1 MRIIFAGTPDFAVP
15 ALSKIHNS
23 NHQVVAVYCQ
33 PDRPKGRGK
42 VLTSCAVK
50 NFALENNLDVI
61 QPENFSNEQNLKK
74 LGSLEP
80 DLIIVAAYGQ
90 ILSKEVLNLPKF
102 GCLNIHASILPR
114 WRGAAPIERAIL
126 SGDKETGISIMQ
138 MNEGLD
144 TGDILLSRK
153 QNIAN
158 SETAGSLTESL
169 SILGADLII
178 ETIELL
184 RELNAKTQ
192 DHTKANYAK
201 KILKNEALIDW
212 NQSAENINQMI
223 RAFNPRPIAQSNAE
237 GMEFKDKVLRI
248 IEAEV
253 ISSETS
259 KPPGTVIEQ
268 NKQACHIATGAGVL
282 SLKRVQLAGKKVVS
296 IKDFNNA
303 YQLLKLSN
311 S

>member
-102 GCLNIHASILPR
+102 GCLNIHASLLPR

-169 SILGADLII
+169 SIMGADLIM
-178 ETIELL
+178 ETIEQLP
-184 RELNAKTQ
+184 ELDARTQ

-201 KILKNEALIDW
+201 KILKNESRIDW

-223 RAFNPRPIAQSNAE
+223 RAFNPRPIAQSNADAI
-237 GMEFKDKVLRI
+237 EFKDKALRI

-253 ISSETS
+253 ILSQSS

-268 NKQACHIATGAGVL
+268 NKQVCHIATGYGIL
-282 SLKRVQLAGKKVVS
+282 SLKRVQLAGKNIVS

-303 YQLLKLSN
+303 YQLTKLK
-311 S
+311 

>member
-74 LGSLEP
+74 LISLEP
-80 DLIIVAAYGQ
+80 DIIIVAAYGQ
-90 ILSKEVLNLPKF
+90 ILSKEALNLPKF
-102 GCLNIHASILPR
+102 GCLNIHASLLPR

-153 QNIAN
+153 QNIEN

-169 SILGADLII
+169 SIMGADLIM
-178 ETIELL
+178 ETIEQLP
-184 RELNAKTQ
+184 ELDARTQ

-201 KILKNEALIDW
+201 KILKNESRIDW

-237 GMEFKDKVLRI
+237 AKEFKDKVLRI
-248 IEAEV
+248 VEAEV
-253 ISSETS
+253 ILSQTS

-268 NKQACHIATGAGVL
+268 NKQVCHIATGYGIL
-282 SLKRVQLAGKKVVS
+282 SLKRVQLAGKNIVS

-303 YQLLKLSN
+303 YQLTKLK
-311 S
+311 

>member
-1 MRIIFAGTPDFAVP
+1 MRIIFVGTPDFAVP

-23 NHQVVAVYCQ
+23 NHQVIAVYCQ

-50 NFALENNLDVI
+50 NFALENNLEVI
-61 QPENFSNEQNLKK
+61 QPENFSNEQNVEK
-74 LGSLEP
+74 LASLEP

-90 ILSKEVLNLPKF
+90 ILSKEVLDLPKF
-102 GCLNIHASILPR
+102 GCLNIHASLLPR

-144 TGDILLSRK
+144 TGDTLLTRK

-158 SETAGSLTESL
+158 FETAGSLTESL
-169 SILGADLII
+169 SIMGADLIM
-178 ETIELL
+178 ETIEQLP
-184 RELNAKTQ
+184 ELNAKTQ

-201 KILKNEALIDW
+201 KILKAEARIDW

-237 GMEFKDKVLRI
+237 ANEFKEKVIKI

-253 ISSETS
+253 TSSKTS
-259 KPPGTVIEQ
+259 ALPGSVIEQ
-268 NKQACHIATGAGVL
+268 NKKVCLIATDDGIL
-282 SLKRVQLAGKKVVS
+282 SLKRVQLAGKNVVS
-296 IKDFNNA
+296 IRDFNNA
-303 YQLLKLSN
+303 YKLIRLF
-311 S
+311 

>member
-50 NFALENNLDVI
+50 NFALEKNIDVI

-74 LGSLEP
+74 LASLEP

-102 GCLNIHASILPR
+102 GCLNIHASLLPR

-201 KILKNEALIDW
+201 KILKNEARIDW
-212 NQSAENINQMI
+212 NQGAENINQMI
-223 RAFNPRPIAQSNAE
+223 RAFNPRPIAQSNADAI
-237 GMEFKDKVLRI
+237 EFKDKVLRI

-253 ISSETS
+253 ILSQTS

-268 NKQACHIATGAGVL
+268 NKQVCHIATSYGIL
-282 SLKRVQLAGKKVVS
+282 SLKKVQLAGKNIVS

-303 YQLLKLSN
+303 YQLIKLK
-311 S
+311 

>member
-74 LGSLEP
+74 LISLEP
-80 DLIIVAAYGQ
+80 DIIIVAAYGQ
-90 ILSKEVLNLPKF
+90 ILSKEALNLPKF
-102 GCLNIHASILPR
+102 GCLNIHASLLPR

-178 ETIELL
+178 ETIERL

-237 GMEFKDKVLRI
+237 AKEFKDKVLRI
-248 IEAEV
+248 VEAEV
-253 ISSETS
+253 ILSQTS

-268 NKQACHIATGAGVL
+268 NKQVCHIATGYGIL
-282 SLKRVQLAGKKVVS
+282 SLKRVQLAGKNIVS

-303 YQLLKLSN
+303 YQLTKLK
-311 S
+311 

>member
-61 QPENFSNEQNLKK
+61 QSENFSNEQNLNK
-74 LGSLEP
+74 LASLEP

-102 GCLNIHASILPR
+102 GCLNIHASLLPR

-169 SILGADLII
+169 SILGADLIM

-184 RELNAKTQ
+184 PELNAKTQ

-201 KILKNEALIDW
+201 KILKNEARIDW
-212 NQSAENINQMI
+212 NQGAENINQMI
-223 RAFNPRPIAQSNAE
+223 RAFNPRPIAQSNADAI
-237 GMEFKDKVLRI
+237 EFKDKVLRI

-253 ISSETS
+253 ILSQTS

-268 NKQACHIATGAGVL
+268 NKQVCHIATSYGIL
-282 SLKRVQLAGKKVVS
+282 SLKKVQLAGKNIVS

-303 YQLLKLSN
+303 YQLTKLK
-311 S
+311 

>member
-102 GCLNIHASILPR
+102 GCLNIHASLLPR

-169 SILGADLII
+169 SIMGADLIM
-178 ETIELL
+178 ETIEQLP
-184 RELNAKTQ
+184 ELDARTQ

-201 KILKNEALIDW
+201 KILKNESRIDW

-223 RAFNPRPIAQSNAE
+223 RAFNPRPIAQSNADAI
-237 GMEFKDKVLRI
+237 EFKDKALRI

-253 ISSETS
+253 ILSQSS

-268 NKQACHIATGAGVL
+268 NKQVCHIATGGGIL
-282 SLKRVQLAGKKVVS
+282 SLKRVQLAGKNIVS

-303 YQLLKLSN
+303 YQLIKLK
-311 S
+311 